1 MRIVLTATLG
11 GVLATPA
18 LASSLEVTVDIPELA
33 VAEYHRPYVGIWLER
48 PDSSVAAN
56 LALWYD
62 HDMRGGEGTKW
73 LKDMRQWW
81 RRIGR
86 DLSPAEID
94 GVSGPTRAPGSQEV
108 VFEVPGEAVA
118 GLADGDY
125 VLVVEAARE
134 VGGREVVRVP
144 FSWPAAAATT
154 RDASGAEELGRV
166 TVTVRP

>member
-1 MRIVLTATLG
+1 MRIVLTAALG
-11 GVLATPA
+11 SVLATPA
-18 LASSLEVTVDIPELA
+18 LASSLEVTVDIPDLA
-33 VAEYHRPYVGIWLER
+33 VAEYHRPYIGIWLER
-48 PDSSVAAN
+48 PDNSVAAN

-94 GVSGPTRAPGSQEV
+94 GVSGPTRAPGRQEV
-108 VFEVPGEAVA
+108 VFEVPGDAVA
-118 GLADGDY
+118 DLADGDY

-144 FSWPAAAATT
+144 FSWPAPAATT
-154 RDASGAEELGRV
+154 LDASGDGELGRV
-166 TVTVRP
+166 AVTVRP